1 MHSGIDSLMS
11 RYSDGEESNVPMV
24 VRALDVSNGAA
35 GKARKSRCMVFL
47 NAAHYG
53 CAFAWMRWML
63 LSIAAICCSSA
74 LAYDTIYSGG
84 FETVSDAPTSDAEA
98 ARFLTMA
105 TFGPNAADI
114 DQLKRLGYS
123 AWIEQQLSL
132 PTTLQRP
139 YVEQIDGN
147 PRLPNP
153 GQNDR
158 LQEWMRNAINA
169 PDQLRQRMAWA
180 LSQIMVAT
188 FEQSKL
194 AQDPVALAEYY
205 DVLAR
210 DSAGYFDDNGSY
222 RAGTYET
229 LLYDVTRSPA
239 MGKMLTYLRNKAGN
253 PVAGTLPDEN
263 YAREVMQ
270 LFSIGLI
277 LRNQDFTPILDGTGQ
292 PIPTYEQPTVAAYAQ
307 VFTGWSYTSGF
318 NTNPYRT
325 HWSTADYL
333 PMVCYQVNHDNSNS
347 KTLLS
352 YTGDYSDGS
361 NAFVLPANNGCD
373 NDLTQGLRL
382 IARHP
387 NVAPF
392 ISRQLIQRFTTS
404 NPTPAYVGRV
414 SQVFRNNGQ
423 GVRGDLGAVVRAILL
438 DPEAGY
444 PTPALPAPYVF
455 GKMREPLLKL
465 TAMYRYYHAAAANGL
480 YALSPVA
487 FSNYGQIPL
496 GAPSVFNF
504 YQPDYQPPGELADA
518 GLYGPEFQI
527 TNAGSLFSVANNLRL
542 RSNIYFGDP
551 SNTPADVAI
560 DLRGLAALS
569 GDPAALVAQV
579 NHDLM
584 YGAMSA
590 HMQSTL
596 TTMVDQLSAADPYIR
611 VSGLLQ
617 VLLASP
623 EFAIQK

>member
-11 RYSDGEESNVPMV
+11 TYSDGEESNVPIV
-24 VRALDVSNGAA
+24 VRALDAPDGAA
-35 GKARKSRCMVFL
+35 GKFQTSRRMGFF
-47 NAAHYG
+47 NPAHSH
-53 CAFAWMRWML
+53 CASAWMQSTL
-63 LSIAAICCSSA
+63 LFIAVICSSPA

-84 FETVSDAPTSDAEA
+84 FEAVSDAPRSDAEA

-147 PRLPNP
+147 PQLPNP

-188 FEQSKL
+188 FQQSKL

-210 DSAGYFDDNGSY
+210 DSAGYFNANGTY
-222 RAGTYET
+222 RAGTYEN

-277 LRNQDFTPILDGTGQ
+277 LRNQDFTPILDGAGQ
-292 PIPTYEQPTVAAYAQ
+292 PIPTYAQPTVAAYAQ

-318 NTNPYRT
+318 NSNPYRT
-325 HWSTADYL
+325 NWSTADYL
-333 PMVCYQVNHDNSNS
+333 PLVCYEVYHDNSNS

-352 YTGDYSDGS
+352 YTGDYSEGS

-373 NDLTQGLRL
+373 NDLNQGLRV

-414 SQVFRNNGQ
+414 TQVFRNNGQ

-438 DPEAGY
+438 DPEARF
-444 PTPALPAPYVF
+444 PTPALPVPYVF

-465 TAMYRYYHAAAANGL
+465 TALYRYYDAAAANGL
-480 YALSPVA
+480 YALSP
-487 FSNYGQIPL
+487 SSYGNYDQIPL

-504 YQPDYQPPGELADA
+504 YQPDYQPPGELAET
-518 GLYGPEFQI
+518 GLYAPEFQI
-527 TNAGSLFSVANNLRL
+527 TNAGSLFNVANNLRL
-542 RSNIYFGDP
+542 RSNAYLGNP
-551 SNTPADVAI
+551 SNLPADVVV
-560 DLRGLAALS
+560 DLRGLAGLA

-596 TTMVDQLSAADPYIR
+596 TTMVQQLSAADPYIR